1 MTYRLMC
8 DGVDVDVDGHVLH
21 LASFKLD
28 DAQIDAAVES
38 FRAMLKAEAEK
49 PAPEPPPDY
58 AGLYEKV
65 TVELAVVKAEQVSAA
80 ADLKKY
86 EASMDAIMTIDPKA
100 TKEDILKA
108 LEAATALSADV
119 KPAPI
124 EAEPIEKVG

>member
-1 MTYRLMC
+1 MHRV
-8 DGVDVDVDGHVLH
+8 DGIDVDVDGRILH
-21 LASFKLD
+21 ISNAKASEAD
-28 DAQIDAAVES
+28 VEAAVAS

-58 AGLYEKV
+58 ASLYEKV
-65 TVELAVVKAEQVSAA
+65 TGELAVVKAEQVTAA
-80 ADLKKY
+80 AELKKY

-108 LEAATALSADV
+108 LEAATAMTADV